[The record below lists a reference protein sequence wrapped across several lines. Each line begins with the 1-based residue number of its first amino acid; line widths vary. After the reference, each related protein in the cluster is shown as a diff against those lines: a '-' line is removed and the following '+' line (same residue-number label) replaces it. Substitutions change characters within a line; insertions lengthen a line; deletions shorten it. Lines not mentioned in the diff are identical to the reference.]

1 MRTHAPSSTAFLS
14 GVFASVKDAARS
26 RIWFRRRHG
35 VSWSTICNPPTARH
49 VGRQGG
55 LRCDREEAR
64 RAVHREL
71 PEILEQ
77 RWRAGQGG
85 IARRVNGLLRRKIA
99 RCSYAYEH
107 GIDKP
112 EIVRWK
118 WLINLLNA
126 GPARHTKLAHIQTVP
141 KGQNS
146 EAAPLPLQKPANV
159 LRAGFH
165 SMHFTSILSVVAE
178 FFFDS

>member
-1 MRTHAPSSTAFLS
+1 ML
-14 GVFASVKDAARS
+14 ASVKTRRDPAFGFDVVTECPGVPSAILQPRDTWADKTAYDA
-26 RIWFRRRHG
+26 
-35 VSWSTICNPPTARH
+35 TAKKLA
-49 VGRQGG
+49 GT
-55 LRCDREEAR
+55 
-64 RAVHREL
+64 VHREL
-71 PEILEQ
+71 PAIPER

-126 GPARHTKLAHIQTVP
+126 RAARHTKLAHIQTVP

-165 SMHFTSILSVVAE
+165 SVHFTSKLSVVAK
-178 FFFDS
+178 FFFDSQ